1 MKKLLLTEN
10 QIKNVINHI
19 ISEQSPPQVQPQ
31 QSTVTPFTVDFGNGF
46 ESGQFK
52 MSPNYEQVVNGNVQ
66 KILDYIK
73 GKNIKDFKVVI
84 TPGESQV
91 TNQPPFQVKGSLA
104 SARSTELKNYLTPI
118 FQKSFSVPVVIE
130 TTKPIIGQTP
140 WDPKTGNKDDA
151 KYKAEQFVKVSIVL
165 TTQITPTPTPPVE
178 TPYKITA
185 KDKESIYFPTQY
197 TSYLGAFAQYPTRE
211 SLDIKDAGNLNTG
224 VQDVT
229 LKIIKKDTV
238 PFQVTDVY
246 LIPFAWWNNRTGA
259 ETNFLQPQDLEYIK
273 KNFKRL

>member
-1 MKKLLLTEN
+1 MKKIILTEN
-10 QIKNVINHI
+10 QIKKVINLI
-19 ISEQSPPQVQPQ
+19 VNEQQQP
-31 QSTVTPFTVDFGNGF
+31 TVTPFTVDFGNGF

-52 MSPNYEQVVNGNVQ
+52 MSPNYEQIVNGKVQ
-66 KILDYIK
+66 QILDYIK
-73 GKNIKDFKVVI
+73 GKNIKNFKVVI

-104 SARSTELKNYLTPI
+104 SARATELKNYLTPI
-118 FQKSFSVPVVIE
+118 FQKSFSVPIVIE

-140 WDPKTGNKDDA
+140 WDPKTGKKDDP

-165 TTQITPTPTPPVE
+165 TTQITPIKTPPVE

-185 KDKESIYFPTQY
+185 KDSNEIYFPTAY
-197 TSYLGAFAQYPTRE
+197 SSYLGAFAQYPARQ
-211 SLDIKDAGNLNTG
+211 SSDIKDAGNLNTG

-246 LIPFAWWNNRTGA
+246 LIPFAWWNNRTAA
-259 ETNFLQPQDLEYIK
+259 ETNFLQPQDLEYVK

>member
-1 MKKLLLTEN
+1 MKKIILNEN
-10 QIKNVINHI
+10 QVKRI
-19 ISEQSPPQVQPQ
+19 ISQIVSEQQQP
-31 QSTVTPFTVDFGNGF
+31 TVTPFTVDFGNGF

-52 MSPNYEQVVNGNVQ
+52 MSPNYEQIVNGKVQ
-66 KILDYIK
+66 QILDYIK

-104 SARSTELKNYLTPI
+104 SARATELKNYLIPI
-118 FQKSFSVPVVIE
+118 FQKSFSVPIVIE
-130 TTKPIIGQTP
+130 TTQPIIGQTP
-140 WDPKTGNKDDA
+140 WDPKTGKKDDP

-165 TTQITPTPTPPVE
+165 TAQITPTKIPPVE

-185 KDKESIYFPTQY
+185 KDSNEIYFPTAY
-197 TSYLGAFAQYPTRE
+197 SKYLGAFAQYPARQ
-211 SLDIKDAGNLNTG
+211 SSDIKDAGNLNTG

-259 ETNFLQPQDLEYIK
+259 ETNFLYPQDLEYVK